1 MWGFIPPEPV
11 AQGRYT
17 CRRCATVVVMGE
29 DTEIY
34 SADVKDQSF
43 QQLCTEHWRE
53 RQNERNKP

>member
-11 AQGRYT
+11 VQGRFT

-34 SADVKDQSF
+34 SRDVKEQSY
-43 QQLCTEHWRE
+43 QQLCTSHWRE
-53 RQNERNKP
+53 RQKEMSK